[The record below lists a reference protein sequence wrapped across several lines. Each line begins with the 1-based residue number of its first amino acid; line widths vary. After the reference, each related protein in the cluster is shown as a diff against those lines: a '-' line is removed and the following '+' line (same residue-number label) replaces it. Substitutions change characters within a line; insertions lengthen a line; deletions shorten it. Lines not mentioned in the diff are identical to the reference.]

1 MSGKVYLVGAGPGD
15 PELLTLKAARILREA
30 DVVLHD
36 DLVSEAIL
44 SRVAASAYLINVGK
58 RCGTKSITQAEI
70 HQKMIMFS
78 RQGLI
83 VVRLKAGDPLI
94 FGRAGEEMAALRRA
108 GVEYELVPGVTSA
121 LAAAAAAEISLTDRR
136 ASSSIVFVSGHQAA
150 GNVPP
155 DWAAL
160 AALRATLVIY
170 MPGGSHQSIAEK
182 LRSAGLSGET
192 PCAIVSRATTREEK
206 TYITNLHS
214 LAEAPALPAPT
225 LLIVGDVVG
234 MGHDPAAWNCWLP
247 EIESAKSQ
255 TTTA

>member
-1 MSGKVYLVGAGPGD
+1 MSSKVYLVGAGPGD

-58 RCGTKSITQAEI
+58 RCGTKSITQPEI
-70 HQKMIMFS
+70 HLKMIAFS
-78 RQGLI
+78 RQGLS

-94 FGRAGEEMAALRRA
+94 FGRAGEEMTALRQA
-108 GVEYELVPGVTSA
+108 EVEFEIVPGVTSA
-121 LAAAAAAEISLTDRR
+121 LGSAAAAEISLTDRR
-136 ASSSIVFVSGHQAA
+136 ASSSVVFVSGHHAE
-150 GNVPP
+150 GNDAP

-170 MPGGSHQSIAEK
+170 MPGRSHGFIVEK
-182 LRSAGLSGET
+182 LRSAGLSSET
-192 PCAIVSRATTREEK
+192 PCAIVSRATTPEEK
-206 TYITNLHS
+206 TYITNLNH

-234 MGHDPAAWNCWLP
+234 MAHDPAAWNCWLP
-247 EIESAKSQ
+247 EIASAQPQ